1 MSKITAIALLMM
13 QFACSAI
20 STESFYEGA
29 RSQDKAKGI
38 VKEPGPAALPNF
50 QQYQQERQGLRAPAP

>member
-1 MSKITAIALLMM
+1 MSKIITITLLMM
-13 QFACSAI
+13 LFACSAI

-38 VKEPGPAALPNF
+38 IKEPGFTALPIFSNISM
-50 QQYQQERQGLRAPAP
+50 A